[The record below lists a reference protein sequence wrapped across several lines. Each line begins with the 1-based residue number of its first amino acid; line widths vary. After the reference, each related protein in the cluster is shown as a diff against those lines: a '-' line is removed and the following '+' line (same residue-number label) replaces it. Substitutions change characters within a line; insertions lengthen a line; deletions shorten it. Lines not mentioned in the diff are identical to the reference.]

1 MDSKKVMKVD
11 MGPKGTRTI
20 NVDYPSNSIT
30 SRTTPEAACKK
41 VTKVTT
47 GKVFKQKKSA
57 SGNFLKSFINE
68 DVSSI
73 GTYILYDVLIP
84 TIKTMLT
91 DVVQGGLERLLFG
104 DSRPQ
109 SQNRRPNTHVSYNKS
124 SLNGR
129 VVQSASG
136 SSRDAMA
143 SRVERQKQSSYED
156 LILTTRKEAEEVLYQ
171 LVYLCREY
179 GQASIGDLYDLVGIT
194 GNFTDNRHGWYDLG
208 SANIKPVRG
217 GYMLNLPRTT
227 VLD

>member
-1 MDSKKVMKVD
+1 MDDKKVMKVD
-11 MGPKGTRTI
+11 MGPQGTRTI
-20 NVDYPSNSIT
+20 KMDYPSNSIV

-57 SGNFLKSFINE
+57 SGNFLKSFIS
-68 DVSSI
+68 DDIGGI
-73 GTYILYDVLIP
+73 GTYILHDVLIP

-104 DSRPQ
+104 ESRPQ
-109 SQNRRPNTHVSYNKS
+109 SNHRRTTPHVSYNRS
-124 SLNGR
+124 SVNNGR
-129 VVQSASG
+129 VVRSTSG
-136 SSRDAMA
+136 SSR
-143 SRVERQKQSSYED
+143 VERHKQSSYDD

-194 GNFTDNRHGWYDLG
+194 GNFTDNKHGWYDLG

-217 GYMLNLPRTT
+217 GYMLNLPRTQP
-227 VLD
+227 LD

>member
-1 MDSKKVMKVD
+1 MDSKKVMRVD

-20 NVDYPSNSIT
+20 NMDYPSNSIK
-30 SRTTPEAACKK
+30 SRTEPEAACKK
-41 VTKVTT
+41 VVKVTT
-47 GKVFKQKKSA
+47 GKVFKKKKSA
-57 SGNFLKSFINE
+57 SGNFLKSFISE
-68 DVSSI
+68 DISSI
-73 GTYILYDVLIP
+73 GTYILYDVFIP

-109 SQNRRPNTHVSYNKS
+109 SQTRRSTPHVSYNKS

-129 VVQSASG
+129 VVQSASN
-136 SSRDAMA
+136 AMS
-143 SRVERQKQSSYED
+143 SRVERHKQSSYDD

-194 GNFTDNRHGWYDLG
+194 GSFTDNRHGWYDLG